1 MTRMVW
7 SLALLLV
14 AVSVRADEQQFE
26 SEVRPVLIDHCLKC
40 HGQEK
45 SAGGLRLD
53 SRAGLRAGGD
63 SGTVVVENRPDES
76 LLWQRI
82 EAGEMP
88 PATEPRLTAQEK
100 SQIRRW
106 ISEGAA
112 MPEQAIDPA
121 EARDWRRLW
130 SFRPV
135 KRQVANQVSQSTVP
149 PLRPDHE
156 SLKPQLEAWYRADDL
171 QLGEW
176 DEVTRWPDRTVH
188 QRDLV
193 ATRGAHSNGLGGPT
207 FWIPQSSISGKPA
220 VRFVESTGLGSPG
233 DKPIPLSGD
242 AGLTLSIV
250 CRLQPRTGGY
260 PHDLI
265 CSLGEFAAPG
275 DPGRPLAAALGIQ
288 RTPGAD
294 HRLSFVG
301 GWGHDGLLA
310 PGSFAP
316 LYFQTC
322 LLTVIK
328 SPGPVS
334 QATQIFINGI
344 PSGQVPQFGPV
355 TGSSAIPDYQER
367 QARDFSLMLGNSV
380 NGAGGILGDI
390 AEVIVYSRPL
400 SDSERQGLEA
410 GLLQEYGIDTSPM
423 EHPIDAF
430 IKRRL
435 QQEQLPAAGQASRQT
450 LIRRASFDLL
460 GLPPSPEQVEKF
472 VHDPSPNAWESL
484 IVELLASP
492 HYGERY
498 ARHWLDVARYA
509 DSGGYETDMLYRQ
522 AWRYRDYVVK
532 SFNDDKPWDRL
543 VQEQIAGD
551 ELWPNNLDTYGPG
564 PLAKS
569 KERALEAHLGT
580 GFFALGPQI
589 HESNADAP
597 LREYERLTDQV
608 DAFGSAFL
616 GLTLGCAR
624 CHDHKFDPL
633 TQHDYYALQAV
644 FSHSCEGERAIG
656 SAMDLADLRQHY
668 PRVQAVVQ
676 ARRAYRLH
684 EQTLAGRTPTADE
697 EQQRQRLLS
706 AIGQRVLEIPEN
718 SAQGRPFDGLLEMP
732 TTLVLEHQRP
742 ELVKPVRLLARGE
755 LSLAKERVDAGLPA
769 ALAEATGVKRDLP
782 DGLTSRKELAL
793 WLTRPEHPL
802 TARVIVNRVWKW
814 HFGVGIVSTPND
826 FGRMGQPPTHPE
838 LLDWLTADFIEHGWS
853 LKRLHRLIMT
863 SQAYQRASDFAT
875 EKHLAVDP
883 ENKLLWR
890 APRRRLEGEAIWDAI
905 HAAAGTLT
913 LDIGGPPVMPPITD
927 EERSAMRE
935 PYRWQESPDP
945 RQHSRRG
952 LYVITYRN
960 FRYSLFDVFDAP
972 NNALSVGSRD
982 NSTVAP
988 QTLWLLNH
996 PIVWSQTQKLAERV
1010 LRESTADESAQVDR
1024 LWRIA
1029 LGRPPTE
1036 SERRAAITQLQ
1047 SSEPSARATNLS
1059 QLSLALFNHNEFVF
1073 ID

>member
-1 MTRMVW
+1 MTRIV
-7 SLALLLV
+7 SIALLLLGGIPL
-14 AVSVRADEQQFE
+14 RADEQQFE
-26 SEVRPVLIDHCLKC
+26 SEVRLVLIDRCLKC
-40 HGQEK
+40 HGPEK
-45 SAGGLRLD
+45 QAGGLRLD
-53 SRAGLRAGGD
+53 SRAGLRMGGD
-63 SGTVVVENRPDES
+63 SGAVVVENRPNES

-100 SQIRRW
+100 AQIRRW

-112 MPEQAIDPA
+112 MPEKAIDPA
-121 EARDWRRLW
+121 AARDWRRLW

-135 KRQVANQVSQSTVP
+135 NRAVVLEPSPKSVTRH
-149 PLRPDHE
+149 RPDHE
-156 SLKPQLEAWYRADDL
+156 PWKPHLQAWYRAEDL

-176 DEVTRWPDRTVH
+176 AEVTRWADRSVH

-193 ATRGAHSNGLGGPT
+193 ATRGTHSNGLGGPA
-207 FWIPQSSISGKPA
+207 FFIPLSTIGGRPA

-233 DKPIPLSGD
+233 NNPLPLRGD
-242 AGLTLSIV
+242 AGLTLAIV
-250 CRLQPRTGGY
+250 GRLQPRTGGY

-265 CSLGEFAAPG
+265 CSVGEFAAPG

-310 PGSFAP
+310 PGSFGP

-322 LLTVIK
+322 LLTVVK

-334 QATQIFINGI
+334 QTARVFINGV
-344 PSGQVPQFGPV
+344 PSEQVTKLGPV
-355 TGSSAIPDYQER
+355 TGSAAIPDYQER
-367 QARDFSLMLGNSV
+367 QSRDFSLMLGNSV

-400 SDSERQGLEA
+400 SDTERQSLEA
-410 GLLQEYGIDTSPM
+410 GLLQEYDIHTAPNAHSIDTF
-423 EHPIDAF
+423 ID
-430 IKRRL
+430 KRL
-435 QQEQLPAAGQASRQT
+435 EQEQLPAAGQASRHT

-460 GLPPSPEQVEKF
+460 GLPPSLEQVEKF
-472 VHDPSPNAWESL
+472 VHDSSPSAWESL

-509 DSGGYETDMLYRQ
+509 DSGGYETDILYRQ

-532 SFNDDKPWDRL
+532 SLNDDKPWDRF

-551 ELWPNNLDTYGPG
+551 ELWPDNLDTYGPG
-564 PLAKS
+564 PLSKT

-644 FSHSCEGERAIG
+644 FSHSCDGERAIG

-697 EQQRQRLLS
+697 EQERQRLLS

-732 TTLVLEHQRP
+732 TALVLEHQRP
-742 ELVKPVRLLARGE
+742 ELVKPVRLLGRGE
-755 LSLAKERVDAGLPA
+755 LSLAKERVDAGLPVS
-769 ALAEATGVKRDLP
+769 LAEATGVERDLP

-802 TARVIVNRVWKW
+802 TARVIVNRVWQW
-814 HFGVGIVSTPND
+814 HFGAGLVSTPND
-826 FGRMGQPPTHPE
+826 FGRMGQPPSHPA

-853 LKRLHRLIMT
+853 VKRLHRLIMT
-863 SQAYQRASDFAT
+863 SRVYQRASDFGT
-875 EKHLAVDP
+875 ERHLAADP

-913 LDIGGPPVMPPITD
+913 LEIGGPPVMPPITD

-935 PYRWQESPDP
+935 PYRWQESPDS

-960 FRYSLFDVFDAP
+960 FRFPLFDVFDAP
-972 NNALSVGSRD
+972 NNAVSVGSRD
-982 NSTVAP
+982 SSTVAP

-996 PIVWSQTQKLAERV
+996 PIVWNQAQKLAARV
-1010 LRESTADESAQVDR
+1010 LRESAAEESAQVDR

-1036 SERRAAITQLQ
+1036 SERRAAIAQLQ
-1047 SSEPSARATNLS
+1047 SSEPSARATTLS
-1059 QLSLALFNHNEFVF
+1059 HLSLALFNHNEFVF